1 MESPLWSYQL
11 GLREGWIPKDPR
23 TSAGTC
29 AALNVPLDPAPT
41 PYPAWQTGGTGAG
54 PLTNAGQLT
63 WPPAVINAAGQAA
76 QLPQYT
82 ATATPM
88 TLSPPAATAPNTG
101 AQINFGSGW
110 FNQQDST
117 PAYAPVQGCTYPN
130 GWDNTQYGQQQLNA
144 ACFPGQVQ

>member
-1 MESPLWSYQL
+1 MESPLWSYRL
-11 GLREGWIPKDPR
+11 GLHEGWIPKDPR

-29 AALNVPLDPAPT
+29 AAFNVPLDPAPT

-54 PLTNAGQLT
+54 PLTNAAQLT
-63 WPPAVINAAGQAA
+63 WPPAVINAAGLAA

-82 ATATPM
+82 ATATPL
-88 TLSPPAATAPNTG
+88 TLPPPAATASNTG

-117 PAYAPVQGCTYPN
+117 PAYAPIQGCTYPN
-130 GWDNTQYGQQQLNA
+130 GWDNTQYGQQQLNP